1 MKTCS
6 VCHWNQNKQGRGPLQ
21 FITLEIFIYLPVY
34 LYRTVELCLLVKET
48 AIEKQY
54 QPTALTFFGSV
65 FGVLFCLLIRKLIL
79 GSKTI

>member
-34 LYRTVELCLLVKET
+34 LYRTVE
-48 AIEKQY
+48 QY